1 MSGRVATSGRGRRG
15 QMVVEMA
22 VAIPVVIV
30 MALVV
35 VNLMRFVGS
44 CARFDRVSLDAVLT
58 QGVSPEGEQDMA
70 SGVASVESALAA
82 SMSDVSS
89 CTVEVR
95 AEPVMRDGRASVFS
109 LAPALTRFTC
119 TLRFSPWPSH
129 LSVGGIDAGVPLQ
142 LVHERSIVVD
152 RYRSGVVG

>member
-1 MSGRVATSGRGRRG
+1 
-15 QMVVEMA
+15 MVVEMA
-22 VAIPVVIV
+22 VAVPIVIV

-35 VNLMRFVGS
+35 VNLMRFVGA

-58 QGVSPEGEQDMA
+58 QGVSPEGEQDVA
-70 SGVASVESALAA
+70 SGVASVESALGA
-82 SMSDVSS
+82 SMSDLSS
-89 CTVEVR
+89 CSVEVR
-95 AEPVMRDGRASVFS
+95 AESVGQGATANVFS

-119 TLRFSPWPSH
+119 TLRFSPWPTH
-129 LSVGGIDAGVPLQ
+129 LSVGGVDAGVPLE